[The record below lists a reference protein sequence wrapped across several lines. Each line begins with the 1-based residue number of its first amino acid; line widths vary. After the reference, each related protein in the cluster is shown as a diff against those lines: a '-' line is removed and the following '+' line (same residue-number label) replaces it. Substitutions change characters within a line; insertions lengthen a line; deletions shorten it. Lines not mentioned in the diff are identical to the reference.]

1 MSKQPLC
8 FLVLATLWWFPALM
22 AEGQEP
28 ERAVPPPDYSRLRGE
43 IEQFQRVIE
52 NAVRQNGASTILSAP
67 KGAYLDGYGAVFS
80 MEASLYRIRPI
91 TPFGR
96 KHHTRK
102 ELDQAYQV
110 MLQGVERLKK
120 DLRLAVAEHGSL
132 LQQLKPADHL
142 AVIVHLFNGI
152 NDPERPSPSQLIFR
166 TRAGFIS
173 DYRQRKLTREEM
185 ARQVRIRQF

>member
-8 FLVLATLWWFPALM
+8 FLILATLWWLPAAM
-22 AEGQEP
+22 AEGQDP
-28 ERAVPPPDYSRLRGE
+28 ELAAPPPDYSRLRGE
-43 IEQFQRVIE
+43 IEQFQVVIE
-52 NAVRQNGASTILSAP
+52 NAVLQNAGSTVLSTP
-67 KGAYLDGYGAVFS
+67 KGTYLDGYGAVFS

-96 KHHTRK
+96 TPHTRK
-102 ELDQAYQV
+102 ELDDAYRA

-120 DLRLAVAEHGSL
+120 DVRLAVAEHGPL
-132 LQQLKPADHL
+132 LRQLKPADNL

-166 TRAGFIS
+166 TSAGSIS
-173 DYRQRKLTREEM
+173 DYRQRKITVEELV
-185 ARQVRIRQF
+185 RQVRIRQF